1 MSNPSNP
8 VPGGRPRDQAIDEA
22 VLRAALQALARD
34 GLTGLSMTKVA
45 ASAGTTRTAIYRRW
59 PSKTA
64 LAVAAVARLA
74 QADRPPVTGDP
85 FADLVAGMCCTL
97 AGATHFGELHDYRQK
112 VSIWFRSIWILDPRG
127 DLMAH
132 AAFYYQIHVVIV
144 QALLQAGIDGGQLPA
159 DADLAQ
165 AGASLTGSWYAYQL
179 AGITPPED
187 WPLRTAAFVW
197 RGCGGTPPPAAHS
210 PAGAM

>member
-85 FADLVAGMCCTL
+85 FADLVAELEHFRQRITEAGSLPL
-97 AGATHFGELHDYRQK
+97 AGA
-112 VSIWFRSIWILDPRG
+112 ILADAAEPEVRRAYLEQIVAPRR
-127 DLMAH
+127 AR
-132 AAFYYQIHVVIV
+132 F